1 MSIFHWLRGSDD
13 EPQLS
18 PELRKRLDELEEQNR
33 KTERQLSRL
42 ELDWSEWFNKF
53 RLLYAR
59 LTKRVKDEEEKAA
72 EDAPRSTNGDRASLP
87 YPENYPRMNRQRK
100 NY

>member
-1 MSIFHWLRGSDD
+1 MWPFGHRKALP
-13 EPQLS
+13 ETE
-18 PELRKRLDELEEQNR
+18 PELTPALSKRLDELEERNR
-33 KTERQLSRL
+33 RTEKLLSAL

-59 LTKRVKDEEEKAA
+59 LTKRVKDEEEKQA
-72 EDAPRSTNGDRASLP
+72 DVAPGPTNGDRSSLP
-87 YPENYPRMNRQRK
+87 YPENYPRNRQRK